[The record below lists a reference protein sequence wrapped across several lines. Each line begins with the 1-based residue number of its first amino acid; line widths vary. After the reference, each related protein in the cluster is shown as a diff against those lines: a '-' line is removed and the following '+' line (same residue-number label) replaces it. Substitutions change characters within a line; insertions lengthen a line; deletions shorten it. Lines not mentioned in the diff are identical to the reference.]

1 VTIPPLRARKSDIPI
16 LVEHF
21 LRKYSQEFKKDV
33 RGISRGALPALQAY
47 DWPGNVRELE
57 NIVERSVALA
67 TGPVVRLDDLPV
79 DLAIHEVNQRAGG
92 DGGPVPLPLQE
103 ARDRFEQAY
112 VLRALERENWNR
124 TRAARALG
132 MHRNTLLARL
142 AAWGVRREDVVG
154 APPPAVG
161 GTVS

>member
-1 VTIPPLRARKSDIPI
+1 MRPVAVKCAVRVSNLSI
-16 LVEHF
+16 LCA
-21 LRKYSQEFKKDV
+21 SSASKKEV

-57 NIVERSVALA
+57 NIIERSVALA
-67 TGPVVRLDDLPV
+67 THPMVRLDDLPV

-92 DGGPVPLPLQE
+92 DGEQASLPLHE

-112 VLRALERENWNR
+112 VLRLLERENWNR
-124 TRAARALG
+124 SRTARLLG

-142 AAWGVRREDVVG
+142 AAWGVHREEI
-154 APPPAVG
+154 ARTLPPAAG
-161 GTVS
+161 GDRP